1 MQLTSIKGSMVID
14 YYPTKSIFDNKI
26 IDEVFLKIVSFKGK
40 TMKKSIIKGQAYT
53 DELVSY
59 KDHDYAI
66 TINTK
71 RPAQFINPKEAIWW
85 LS

>member
-1 MQLTSIKGSMVID
+1 MQLTSIGGSMVID

-59 KDHDYAI
+59 KDHNYAI

-71 RPAQFINPKEAIWW
+71 RPAQFINPKEAI
-85 LS
+85 

>member
-1 MQLTSIKGSMVID
+1 MQLTSLKGSMVID

-40 TMKKSIIKGQAYT
+40 TMKKSIIKGEAYT

-71 RPAQFINPKEAIWW
+71 RPAQFINPKEAI
-85 LS
+85 

>member
-71 RPAQFINPKEAIWW
+71 RPAQFINPRRV
-85 LS
+85 

>member
-1 MQLTSIKGSMVID
+1 MVID

-71 RPAQFINPKEAIWW
+71 RPAQFINPKEG

>member
-40 TMKKSIIKGQAYT
+40 TMKKSIIKGEAYT

-71 RPAQFINPKEAIWW
+71 RPAQFINPKEAI
-85 LS
+85 

>member
-71 RPAQFINPKEAIWW
+71 RPAQFINPRRAI
-85 LS
+85 

>member
-71 RPAQFINPKEAIWW
+71 RPAQFINPKEAI
-85 LS
+85 

>member
-1 MQLTSIKGSMVID
+1 MVID

-40 TMKKSIIKGQAYT
+40 TMKKSIIKGEAYT

-71 RPAQFINPKEAIWW
+71 RPAQFINPRRAI
-85 LS
+85 

>member
-1 MQLTSIKGSMVID
+1 MVID

-71 RPAQFINPKEAIWW
+71 RPAQFINPKEAI
-85 LS
+85 

>member
-1 MQLTSIKGSMVID
+1 MQIVSNCGNLVVD

-71 RPAQFINPKEAIWW
+71 RPAQFINPKEG

>member
-1 MQLTSIKGSMVID
+1 MQLTSIGGSMVVD

-71 RPAQFINPKEAIWW
+71 RPAQFINPKEAI
-85 LS
+85 

>member
-71 RPAQFINPKEAIWW
+71 RPAQFINPKEG

>member
-40 TMKKSIIKGQAYT
+40 TMKKSIIKGEAYT

-71 RPAQFINPKEAIWW
+71 RPAQFINPRRQFND
-85 LS
+85 

>member
-1 MQLTSIKGSMVID
+1 MELTSIGGSMVID

-71 RPAQFINPKEAIWW
+71 RPAQFINPKEAI
-85 LS
+85 

>member
-1 MQLTSIKGSMVID
+1 MVID

-71 RPAQFINPKEAIWW
+71 RPAQFINPRRV
-85 LS
+85 